1 MIGYLK
7 GKIISS
13 KPTQLI
19 IDVLG
24 VGYLVQISISTFE
37 KISQLNEV
45 SLFIYTSVKEDSI
58 TLFGFYEES
67 EKEMFKL
74 LISVNG
80 IGPKSAQSILS
91 GITVDSLKD
100 AIETGN
106 INRIVAIPGIG
117 RKTAERLIIELRG
130 KVDEIISGSE
140 TKTEVSSRTEAI
152 SALTTLGYNI
162 KIAEKIIKEVLAGNP
177 NLGLEDLIRQSLMS
191 LNKS

>member
-162 KIAEKIIKEVLAGNP
+162 KVAEKIVKEMLIGNP